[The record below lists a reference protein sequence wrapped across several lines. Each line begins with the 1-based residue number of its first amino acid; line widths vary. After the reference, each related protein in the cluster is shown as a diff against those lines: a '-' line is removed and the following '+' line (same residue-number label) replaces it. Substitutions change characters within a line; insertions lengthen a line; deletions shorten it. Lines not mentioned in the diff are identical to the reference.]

1 LIQESRAAK
10 TSYKH
15 NREKLVD
22 CSAALENCVEE
33 VDSARQE
40 LLREFDDWYVRSYT
54 PTSTWMKSSIAS
66 NDTKYMKDVVDDDE
80 HFDQLQVARVMAE
93 EPESLAFVRARQAV
107 RLKKR

>member
-1 LIQESRAAK
+1 
-10 TSYKH
+10 
-15 NREKLVD
+15 
-22 CSAALENCVEE
+22 
-33 VDSARQE
+33 
-40 LLREFDDWYVRSYT
+40 
-54 PTSTWMKSSIAS
+54 MKSSIAS